1 MKKQK
6 EIGIFGKQ
14 KYEKEDNELV
24 KKVKYATENIS
35 KLQDKYRGNETISPK
50 IDNWIDYLIKQSD
63 NLSIDLINNLN
74 KEINQL
80 I

>member
-35 KLQDKYRGNETISPK
+35 RLQDKYRDNATISPK
-50 IDNWIDYLIKQSD
+50 IDNWIDYLI
-63 NLSIDLINNLN
+63 NLII
-74 KEINQL
+74 KVIK
-80 I
+80 

>member
-1 MKKQK
+1 
-6 EIGIFGKQ
+6 
-14 KYEKEDNELV
+14 V

-35 KLQDKYRGNETISPK
+35 RLQDKYRDNATIAPK
-50 IDNWIDYLIKQSD
+50 IDNWIDYLIKQGD
-63 NLSIDLINNLN
+63 NLSIDSINNLN